1 MKGQHCMWL
10 AVVALATLFVFVNA
24 GADFAYLIPKRLVRL
39 AAMVIGGV
47 CVACS
52 AIAFQTLSG
61 NRILTPA
68 IMGYEAVYLLLQ
80 ALLVLGMG
88 VQGLIMLGSDGN
100 FLLSVL
106 LMLGYSWA
114 LHRWLF
120 RDGKNNVY
128 FLLLVGLVLT
138 MVMAT
143 FTQFVQLKV
152 SPGEFS
158 MLLGYTQASFN
169 RASPQLLLYSALL
182 VASVCAAGPGRTG
195 AGRAGTRARP
205 SHFAG
210 RELRAQRAPGAGADR
225 RAGRGVDQPVG
236 AHGIHGRVRRQYH
249 LCDGRYLPPPG
260 HPGPRQRRGHYRV
273 HCRPVAG
280 RAYLQ
285 LQDHRRHPREP
296 GVWHLLP
303 RPDGAQPGSRMITVH
318 DLHKTYGSKA
328 VLSGVSAS
336 FPRGQLTSL
345 IGPNGAGKST
355 LLMMLARLLAPA
367 SGDIRLDGQS
377 IDSIAIDDYA
387 RRVATLRQSVDF
399 NLRLDRRRTGRVR
412 PLPLQPWCA
421 HRCRPSGHRPG
432 HCLSVPGAAAPGLP
446 R

>member
-1 MKGQHCMWL
+1 MKRQHCMWL

-182 VASVCAAGPGRTG
+182 VASVCVLLARAVPVLDVLALGRDQAISLGVDYRRNVRLVLALIAALVAVSTSLLGPTAFMGVFVANITY
-195 AGRAGTRARP
+195 AMAGTFR
-205 SHFAG
+205 H
-210 RELRAQRAPGAGADR
+210 
-225 RAGRGVDQPVG
+225 
-236 AHGIHGRVRRQYH
+236 RVT
-249 LCDGRYLPPPG
+249 LALGSA
-260 HPGPRQRRGHYRV
+260 
-273 HCRPVAG
+273 VA
-280 RAYLQ
+280 
-285 LQDHRRHPREP
+285 
-296 GVWHLLP
+296 
-303 RPDGAQPGSRMITVH
+303 ITVFIAAQLLVEH
-318 DLHKTYGSKA
+318 VFNYRTTVGILVNLVCGTYFL
-328 VLSGVSAS
+328 VL
-336 FPRGQLTSL
+336 
-345 IGPNGAGKST
+345 
-355 LLMMLARLLAPA
+355 M
-367 SGDIRLDGQS
+367 
-377 IDSIAIDDYA
+377 
-387 RRVATLRQSVDF
+387 
-399 NLRLDRRRTGRVR
+399 VR
-412 PLPLQPWCA
+412 N
-421 HRCRPSGHRPG
+421 R
-432 HCLSVPGAAAPGLP
+432 GAA
-446 R
+446 